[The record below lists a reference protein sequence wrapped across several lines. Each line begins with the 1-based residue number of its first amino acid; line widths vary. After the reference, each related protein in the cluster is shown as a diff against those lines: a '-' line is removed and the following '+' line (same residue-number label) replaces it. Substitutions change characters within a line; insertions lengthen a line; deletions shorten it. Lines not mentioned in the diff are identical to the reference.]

1 MASVMKKLKKKVM
14 KPIKRLKKIF
24 NRWKSKRVYYSSDSD
39 SDSSS
44 DSSSS
49 WASDGSISATSVLGI
64 NVGPERRNMN
74 IPYGYLALPVFQ
86 ALIEQ
91 GNNMFGHLTPQAYTL
106 PCESILVSNI
116 LTLLDRDE
124 ERFRDYS
131 LDDFIVHC
139 FESPNWPHV

>member
-14 KPIKRLKKIF
+14 KPIKRLKKIYI
-24 NRWKSKRVYYSSDSD
+24 RWKSKRVYYSSDS
-39 SDSSS
+39 SSS
-44 DSSSS
+44 GS
-49 WASDGSISATSVLGI
+49 WASESSISATSLIGI
-64 NVGPERRNMN
+64 SVGPERRNMN

-91 GNNMFGHLTPQAYTL
+91 GNGMFGHLSPPAYTL

-131 LDDFIVHC
+131 LDDFIEHC

>member
-1 MASVMKKLKKKVM
+1 MPSAMKKFKKKMM

-24 NRWKSKRVYYSSDSD
+24 NRWKSKRSSTIYY
-39 SDSSS
+39 SS

-49 WASDGSISATSVLGI
+49 SSWDSVGTISAHSLLGI

-74 IPYGYLALPVFQ
+74 IPDRYLALPVFE

-91 GNNMFGHLTPQAYTL
+91 GKEMFGYSPPQDFTL

-116 LTLLDRDE
+116 VTLLDRDE
-124 ERFRDYS
+124 ERFRDYR
-131 LDDFIVHC
+131 LDDFIEYC

>member
-1 MASVMKKLKKKVM
+1 MKKLKKRVM

-24 NRWKSKRVYYSSDSD
+24 NRWKSKRVYYSSES
-39 SDSSS
+39 
-44 DSSSS
+44 
-49 WASDGSISATSVLGI
+49 SISATSLLGI

-86 ALIEQ
+86 ALIELAN
-91 GNNMFGHLTPQAYTL
+91 GMFGHTNPQAYTL

-116 LTLLDRDE
+116 LTLLNRDE

-131 LDDFIVHC
+131 LDDFIDHC